1 MTVTDAKG
9 KQRKTYPYEQ
19 MMTPYE
25 KLKSLPKASRYLKPE
40 VTFAQVDE
48 IAYQISDNEA
58 ARQLQ
63 QARQQLFQT
72 IAEQES
78 RAA

>member
-1 MTVTDAKG
+1 
-9 KQRKTYPYEQ
+9 
-19 MMTPYE
+19 MMPPYE
-25 KLKSLPKASRYLKPE
+25 KLKSLPDAARYLKPG
-40 VTFAQVDE
+40 VSFAQVDE

-63 QARQQLFQT
+63 QARKRLFQT
-72 IAEQES
+72 ITEQDS